1 MGDNLLIL
9 DFDDGLKIE
18 EKFSSYKIN
27 STNRSIKKIRQKYL
41 NSESLWDF
49 KKNLSY
55 VEIEDIIQH
64 LRRYSDREGIEFQVS
79 ASVISFIQYS
89 KFEIEEI
96 AKRGLKIKEN
106 KDSYFDEFQQF
117 VKIVNEQVSRPLY
130 EIQNR
135 VSFYQAIMNRVAN
148 FSVPGAGKTSMVYG
162 TYAYLS
168 SESINKVDKI
178 VVIGPKNSFLSWKEE
193 FKNVFGNES

>member
-9 DFDDGLKIE
+9 DFDDGLKVE

-41 NSESLWDF
+41 NSENLWDF

-64 LRRYSDREGIEFQVS
+64 LRRYSDREGIEFQIS

-148 FSVPGAGKTSMVYG
+148 FSVMELEKHLWFMGRMP
-162 TYAYLS
+162 
-168 SESINKVDKI
+168 I
-178 VVIGPKNSFLSWKEE
+178 
-193 FKNVFGNES
+193 